1 MAGGGARPG
10 RVHLGPC
17 PCARVWGVSGDDDCE
32 LWGVAGADGLSEAYG
47 IGAAAGVAAGHQPS
61 IITGAD
67 DRLPSGI
74 ESVKD
79 LEFSDPPG
87 GSRKDNGKRIVSG
100 KRKDSERAELG
111 RESFTEILGFAGS
124 VTRAWCDFKNIPEF
138 LAVQFSSGKRYCRRL
153 AGHGSF
159 PED

>member
-1 MAGGGARPG
+1 M
-10 RVHLGPC
+10 
-17 PCARVWGVSGDDDCE
+17 
-32 LWGVAGADGLSEAYG
+32 
-47 IGAAAGVAAGHQPS
+47 
-61 IITGAD
+61 
-67 DRLPSGI
+67 
-74 ESVKD
+74 KD

-124 VTRAWCDFKNIPEF
+124 VTRAWCDFKNILEF
-138 LAVQFSSGKRYCRRL
+138 LAVQFASGKRYCRRF

-159 PED
+159 RRINTSMDRFLILRRFQGDLQGAIRFRRG